1 MRICVV
7 GGTGT
12 IGSAVADALAD
23 RHEVLR
29 VGNSTGEHRVDLASK
44 ESIEEMYEKVGEVD
58 AVAVA
63 AGRAAFGGLEELT
76 DEDFRLGLENK
87 LMGQVN
93 LVRVGIDHVSGGGSF
108 TLVSGILSREP
119 TPGCAAVSPANAA
132 VEAFARAAALELP
145 RALRVNVVSPPW
157 VAETLEE
164 LGRDP
169 SPGMPA
175 SDVAAAYV
183 ESIEGDRTGDVL
195 DARDFA

>member
-12 IGSAVADALAD
+12 IGSAVADALSD
-23 RHEVLR
+23 RHEVVR
-29 VGNSTGEHRVDLASK
+29 VGNSSGEHQVDLASK
-44 ESIEEMYEKVGEVD
+44 ASIEAMYEAVGEVD
-58 AVAVA
+58 AVASA
-63 AGRAAFGGLEELT
+63 AGRAAFGGLAELS
-76 DEDFRLGLENK
+76 DDDFRLGLDNK

-93 LVRVGIDHVSGGGSF
+93 LVRVGRDYVNDGGSF
-108 TLVSGILSREP
+108 TLVSGILSQEP

-132 VEAFARAAALELP
+132 LEAFARAAALEL
-145 RALRVNVVSPPW
+145 RRGLRVNVVSPPW

-169 SPGMPA
+169 APGMPA
-175 SDVAAAYV
+175 ADVAAAYV
-183 ESIEGDRTGDVL
+183 ASVEGDRSGDVL